1 MRFRFFDGY
10 QGSSFSEL
18 LTSQFPHLV
27 PEFHGLEG
35 AGQVPTA
42 HGTTVIGL
50 RWADGVLVAGD
61 RMATMNYMVASRDI
75 QKVYATDDYSLMAIA
90 GAAGPAIEMARLL
103 RVQFEHYEKIE
114 GQPLE
119 LEGKANTLSSLIR
132 QNLPAAMQ
140 GLVVVPIFAGYDRRR
155 RVGRVWKYEVT
166 GGRYEEQEYDSVGL
180 RLALRPRVA
189 EEALEGRREPRRRD
203 RHGDRGADRR
213 RRRRPRHG
221 RRGRAARHLSDD
233 QALHREG
240 DRGRGGPGGGEHLRG
255 ADRAPPGRG
264 GLAMVMP
271 FYVSPEQMTQDKAE
285 FARKGIARGKSLVT
299 LEFEGGIAL
308 VAENPYDLN
317 KIGEIYDRVAFA
329 GVGKYSEFDRLRK
342 IGVQWADVEG
352 FRFSREDVRGKALAG
367 LYSQVIGDEFIRSLK
382 PLEVEIVVAEVGDDQ
397 LAGTEANSL
406 YKIQF
411 DGAILDLSRYCVIG
425 GSADQITRH
434 LESQFRPGLSEA
446 DAVRLGRDALQRAE
460 NGAPELPAE
469 NLEVCVL
476 ERRRTGRKFRRLDT
490 DEIRRLL

>member
-1 MRFRFFDGY
+1 
-10 QGSSFSEL
+10 
-18 LTSQFPHLV
+18 V
-27 PEFHGLEG
+27 
-35 AGQVPTA
+35 
-42 HGTTVIGL
+42 
-50 RWADGVLVAGD
+50 
-61 RMATMNYMVASRDI
+61 
-75 QKVYATDDYSLMAIA
+75 
-90 GAAGPAIEMARLL
+90 
-103 RVQFEHYEKIE
+103 
-114 GQPLE
+114 
-119 LEGKANTLSSLIR
+119 
-132 QNLPAAMQ
+132 
-140 GLVVVPIFAGYDRRR
+140 
-155 RVGRVWKYEVT
+155 
-166 GGRYEEQEYDSVGL
+166 
-180 RLALRPRVA
+180 
-189 EEALEGRREPRRRD
+189 
-203 RHGDRGADRR
+203 
-213 RRRRPRHG
+213 
-221 RRGRAARHLSDD
+221 
-233 QALHREG
+233 
-240 DRGRGGPGGGEHLRG
+240 
-255 ADRAPPGRG
+255 
-264 GLAMVMP
+264 VMP

-299 LEFEGGIAL
+299 LEFAGGIAL

-367 LYSQVIGDEFIRSLK
+367 LFSQLIGDEFTRSLK

-411 DGAILDLSRYCVIG
+411 DGAIVDLSRFCVIG
-425 GSADQITRH
+425 GSADHIQRH
-434 LESQFRPGLSEA
+434 LEAHYRPDLSEA

-490 DEIRRLL
+490 EEIRRLL

>member
-1 MRFRFFDGY
+1 
-10 QGSSFSEL
+10 
-18 LTSQFPHLV
+18 
-27 PEFHGLEG
+27 
-35 AGQVPTA
+35 
-42 HGTTVIGL
+42 
-50 RWADGVLVAGD
+50 
-61 RMATMNYMVASRDI
+61 
-75 QKVYATDDYSLMAIA
+75 
-90 GAAGPAIEMARLL
+90 
-103 RVQFEHYEKIE
+103 
-114 GQPLE
+114 
-119 LEGKANTLSSLIR
+119 
-132 QNLPAAMQ
+132 
-140 GLVVVPIFAGYDRRR
+140 
-155 RVGRVWKYEVT
+155 
-166 GGRYEEQEYDSVGL
+166 
-180 RLALRPRVA
+180 
-189 EEALEGRREPRRRD
+189 
-203 RHGDRGADRR
+203 
-213 RRRRPRHG
+213 
-221 RRGRAARHLSDD
+221 
-233 QALHREG
+233 
-240 DRGRGGPGGGEHLRG
+240 
-255 ADRAPPGRG
+255 
-264 GLAMVMP
+264 MVMP

-308 VAENPYDLN
+308 VAENPYDLT

-367 LYSQVIGDEFIRSLK
+367 LYSQLIGDEFIRSLK

-411 DGAILDLSRYCVIG
+411 DGAIVDLSRFCVIG
-425 GSADQITRH
+425 GSADQIQRH

-446 DAVRLGRDALQRAE
+446 EAVRLGRDALQRAE

-490 DEIRRLL
+490 EEIRRLL